1 MDRVEATGVG
11 VSVVGHAAVL
21 AVLVLGLATFNR
33 DMPPSSAIEV
43 SFVDEVGLTS
53 SAPQPIQTPPD
64 QGMAPETGPL
74 DDAAPAAPAAVPL
87 PEERPVPPQPSLKAS
102 ERNRPE
108 PPRQRP
114 TRALPRQTQAPP
126 RQTAPSPAGAG
137 ERTRRSR
144 LGDDILKG
152 IGDDPSP
159 SRSAS
164 PTATMTG
171 EARASINA
179 AIRRALVPCE
189 RQPLPSPEAG
199 AIRVDVAV
207 TLNRNGSLA
216 NAQVRRVHND
226 DPNLSGYEQRMRDL
240 ALAVVRQCT
249 PIRGLPAE
257 LYDVPRGWRQFT
269 YQFDP
274 RQTR

>member
-1 MDRVEATGVG
+1 MDRAEATGVG
-11 VSVVGHAAVL
+11 VSIVGHGAVL
-21 AVLVLGLATFNR
+21 AVLVFGLATFGR
-33 DMPPSSAIEV
+33 DPPPSSAIEV
-43 SFVDEVGLTS
+43 SFVDEVGLV
-53 SAPQPIQTPPD
+53 SASPQPTQEPPA
-64 QGMAPETGPL
+64 QGMAPDLGPIE
-74 DDAAPAAPAAVPL
+74 DAPAAPSESAPTVPDPRPTPAA
-87 PEERPVPPQPSLKAS
+87 PQPAPRQAAPTPAR
-102 ERNRPE
+102 ETPT
-108 PPRQRP
+108 PPRE
-114 TRALPRQTQAPP
+114 TRAPRQP
-126 RQTAPSPAGAG
+126 RSGTTGSGQ
-137 ERTRRSR
+137 RTRRSR

-159 SRSAS
+159 SRSARS
-164 PTATMTG
+164 TATMTG

-189 RQPLPSPEAG
+189 RQPLPAPEAG

-216 NAQVRRVHND
+216 GADVRRVHND
-226 DPNLSGYEQRMRDL
+226 DPGLSGYEQRMRDL

-249 PIRGLPAE
+249 PIRGLPPE